1 MLLSEAGDP
10 PEGYE
15 YLTNDEGYIT
25 GITAIK
31 RHVSADNIS
40 SSDLSAS
47 LRGSGILWILLP
59 MAAAA
64 VVIAV
69 VLLVRAKEKK
79 ANKTG

>member
-1 MLLSEAGDP
+1 MTRG
-10 PEGYE
+10 
-15 YLTNDEGYIT
+15 IT